1 MEVRCVRRL
10 SFEDADFLLEE
21 HIGYTSM
28 TTQHFH
34 EELEIY
40 YLKHGEVAYFVD
52 EAVYNINEGDV
63 IIMPP
68 TVIHK
73 TVDTKHLP
81 RHRILINLPMSFF
94 EELQGTGFVLWDS
107 VSVIH
112 TNKEERINQIFL
124 ELLEEQ
130 SGERDSTLLSVLI
143 CELLILLRRKKES
156 KESVISDNAYSKQIS
171 AIIAYINQEYATD
184 LTLEEISERFFLN
197 PSHLSRLFKK
207 CTGMTF
213 SDYLRKYRIK
223 KAIELMGDSKKNITE
238 IAMAVGF
245 NSTNHFCKTFRAL
258 VNESPLKYKKQHLR
272 RQAEKQTK

>member
-1 MEVRCVRRL
+1 MRLL
-10 SFEDADFLLEE
+10 SFEDEKFLLEE
-21 HIGYTSM
+21 HIGYSSM

-40 YLKHGEVAYFVD
+40 YLKQGEVAYFVD
-52 EAVYNINEGDV
+52 EAVYNISEGDV

-73 TVDTKHLP
+73 TVDTRHLP
-81 RHRILINLPMSFF
+81 RHRILIDLPKMFCEQMREMGF
-94 EELQGTGFVLWDS
+94 EFWDS

-112 TNKEERINQIFL
+112 TNQTERINQIFL
-124 ELLEEQ
+124 DLLAEQ
-130 SGERDSTLLSVLI
+130 AGERNPTLVTALV

-156 KESVISDNAYSKQIS
+156 KESVVSDNAYSKQIS

-184 LTLEEISERFFLN
+184 LTLEDISKRFFLN

-223 KAIELMGDSKKNITE
+223 KAIELMEDSEKNITG
-238 IAMAVGF
+238 IALAVGF
-245 NSTNHFCKTFRAL
+245 NSTNHFCKTFRTL
-258 VNESPLKYKKQHLR
+258 VNESPLKYKKQHLH